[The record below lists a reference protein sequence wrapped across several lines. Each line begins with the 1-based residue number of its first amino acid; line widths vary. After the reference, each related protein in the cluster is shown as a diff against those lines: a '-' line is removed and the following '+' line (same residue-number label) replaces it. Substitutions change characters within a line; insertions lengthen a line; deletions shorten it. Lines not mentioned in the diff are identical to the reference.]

1 MVTTETVRG
10 QEASTLVVW
19 LDEDAH
25 KGQVGI
31 LVDHSGRASAAPAV
45 WLDTVQTQEL
55 IDALQRMRMA
65 KQHPRNEA
73 PP

>member
-1 MVTTETVRG
+1 MLTTETVRG

-31 LVDHSGRASAAPAV
+31 LVDYSGRASTAPAV

-55 IDALQRMRMA
+55 IDALQRMLIA
-65 KQHPRNEA
+65 KQRPRNEVV
-73 PP
+73 P